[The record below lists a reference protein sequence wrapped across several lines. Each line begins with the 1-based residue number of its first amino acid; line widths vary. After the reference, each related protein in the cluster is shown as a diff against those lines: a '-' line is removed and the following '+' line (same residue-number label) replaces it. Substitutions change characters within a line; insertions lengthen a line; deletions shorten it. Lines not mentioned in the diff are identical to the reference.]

1 MDKPL
6 VAFNAQLLSGAA
18 SYRAAGIAGYIAN
31 LLRRL
36 PEGDP
41 GLSYA
46 ALLGEG
52 TLPEGLAVRSVRTHL
67 PTQRPTVRILWE
79 QLVLPAV
86 LRRIGATLLHAPAF
100 VGPLFSA
107 CPQVITVH
115 DLSFLRHPHFFR
127 RSNRLYLS
135 ALTKPACRR
144 AAALIAGSE
153 FIAQE
158 ITTLLGVP
166 RERIHV
172 IYHGIDPSFHPLP
185 AAEVAAFKQ
194 QTGLPERFILYLGT
208 LEPRK
213 NLRRLVRAFARL
225 PLRDVHLILAGG
237 KGWFYE
243 EVFAEVERLGIQDRV
258 HFPGYVAPETLN
270 LWYNAAEASAYLSL
284 YEGFGFPVLEA
295 LACGVPTLTSATA
308 SLKEAAGDGALLAP
322 PEDEAAIAD
331 GLLRLLSDADL
342 RADLRQRG
350 LRHAQQFS
358 WDKTAHQTTTV
369 YRKVIEERAKV

>member
-36 PEGDP
+36 PAGDP

-52 TLPEGLAVRSVRTHL
+52 ILPEGLDVRSVRTRF

-79 QLVLPAV
+79 QLLLPSV

-115 DLSFLRHPHFFR
+115 DLSFLRYPHFFR
-127 RSNRLYLS
+127 RGNRTYLS

-153 FIAQE
+153 FIAHE
-158 ITTLLGVP
+158 ITSLLGVP

-172 IYHGIDPSFHPLP
+172 IYHGIDPFFHPLP
-185 AAEVAAFKQ
+185 AGEVATFRKKA
-194 QTGLPERFILYLGT
+194 GLPERFILYVGT

-213 NLRRLVRAFARL
+213 NLRRLVRAFAKL
-225 PLRDVHLILAGG
+225 PMHDVHLIMAGG
-237 KGWFYE
+237 KGWLYQE
-243 EVFAEVERLGIQDRV
+243 IFAEVERLGLQDRV
-258 HFPGYVAPETLN
+258 HFPGYVAAETLN

-295 LACGVPTLTSATA
+295 LACGVPTLASATA
-308 SLKEAAGDGALLAP
+308 SLREAAGDGALLAP
-322 PEDEAAIAD
+322 PEDEDAIAE

-342 RADLRQRG
+342 RADLQQRG
-350 LRHAQQFS
+350 LHHAQQFS
-358 WDKTAHQTTTV
+358 WEKTAHQTTTV
-369 YRKVIEERAKV
+369 YRKVIGERAKI